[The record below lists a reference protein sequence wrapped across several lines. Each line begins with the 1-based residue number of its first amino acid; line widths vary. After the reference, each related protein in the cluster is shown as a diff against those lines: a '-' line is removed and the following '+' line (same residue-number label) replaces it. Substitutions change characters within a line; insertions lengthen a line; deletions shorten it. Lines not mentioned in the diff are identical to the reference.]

1 MTRFKNKIAVVT
13 GAASGIGKSTAIRLD
28 SEGAIVIIVDINEDQ
43 LKETEKLLS
52 NKNSSAKIL
61 DIANINDI
69 KSFFQTLKKD
79 YKKLD
84 CLINV
89 AGILRFDNSHEVQ
102 IDDWKK
108 IIDVNLTGTFFMC
121 NQALPMLL
129 ESKGSIVN
137 VSSSAALGSH
147 AWTAAY
153 SASKGG
159 ISAFSKT
166 LAVEYG
172 IKGINVNCVCP
183 ASITTPMSTKVNLP
197 KDIDDRLLT
206 KIMPIDGVNRSPDDI
221 ASTIAFL
228 ASDDAIH
235 INGINLRVDG
245 GLLT

>member
-1 MTRFKNKIAVVT
+1 MTRFKNKVTVVT

-28 SEGAIVIIVDINEDQ
+28 SEGAIVIIVDINENQ
-43 LKETEKLLS
+43 LKETKKLLS

-183 ASITTPMSTKVNLP
+183 ASVTTPMSTKVNLP
-197 KDIDDRLLT
+197 RDIDDRLLR

>member
-1 MTRFKNKIAVVT
+1 MYLYEYIVSPFSFLVLLNP
-13 GAASGIGKSTAIRLD
+13 AS
-28 SEGAIVIIVDINEDQ
+28 
-43 LKETEKLLS
+43 
-52 NKNSSAKIL
+52 
-61 DIANINDI
+61 
-69 KSFFQTLKKD
+69 
-79 YKKLD
+79 
-84 CLINV
+84 
-89 AGILRFDNSHEVQ
+89 
-102 IDDWKK
+102 
-108 IIDVNLTGTFFMC
+108 
-121 NQALPMLL
+121 
-129 ESKGSIVN
+129 

-183 ASITTPMSTKVNLP
+183 ASVKTPMSTKVNLP
-197 KDIDDRLLT
+197 KDIDDRLLR

>member
-1 MTRFKNKIAVVT
+1 MTRFKNKIVVVT

-28 SEGAIVIIVDINEDQ
+28 SEGATLIIVDINENQ

-102 IDDWKK
+102 IDDWNK

-183 ASITTPMSTKVNLP
+183 ASVTTPMSTKVNLP

-228 ASDDAIH
+228 ASNDAIH

>member
-28 SEGAIVIIVDINEDQ
+28 SEGATIIIVDINENQ

-102 IDDWKK
+102 IDDWNK

-183 ASITTPMSTKVNLP
+183 ASVTTPMSTKVNLP

-228 ASDDAIH
+228 ASNDAIH

>member
-1 MTRFKNKIAVVT
+1 MTRFQNKVAVVT

-28 SEGAIVIIVDINEDQ
+28 SEGAIVIIVDINENQ
-43 LKETEKLLS
+43 LKETKKLLS

-121 NQALPMLL
+121 KQALPMLL

-183 ASITTPMSTKVNLP
+183 ASVKTPMSTKVNLP
-197 KDIDDRLLT
+197 RDIDDRLLR

>member
-28 SEGAIVIIVDINEDQ
+28 SEGATIIIVDINENQ

-183 ASITTPMSTKVNLP
+183 ASVTTPMSTKVNLP
-197 KDIDDRLLT
+197 KDIDDRLLR